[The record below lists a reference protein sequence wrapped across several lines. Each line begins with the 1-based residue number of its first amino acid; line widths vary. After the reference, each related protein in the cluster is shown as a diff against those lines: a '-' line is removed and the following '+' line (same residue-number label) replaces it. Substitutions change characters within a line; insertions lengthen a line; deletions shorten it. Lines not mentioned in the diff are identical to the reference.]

1 MLRALAA
8 ARCEKALM
16 FGCHLQGLRAG
27 ARDVWRVPH
36 EQRPRVPRA
45 RVYLPSGPFEGRVSF
60 FICLAHRYPE
70 PMAKTK
76 KRTTTATK
84 PVTRAKARSV
94 SKGVASTRTKA
105 RRDTTVAPIVRFTPK
120 QWAAYL
126 ERQVQREVG
135 MSVAEFRRAAG
146 ELDAGDMDVF
156 YVTGLLDVSHDGN
169 KAVA

>member
-1 MLRALAA
+1 MEVGSPAIP
-8 ARCEKALM
+8 K
-16 FGCHLQGLRAG
+16 
-27 ARDVWRVPH
+27 DVWRVPH

-45 RVYLPSGPFEGRVSF
+45 RVYLPPGPFEGRVSF

-70 PMAKTK
+70 PVAKTK

-126 ERQVQREVG
+126 EHQVQREVG
-135 MSVAEFRRAAG
+135 MSVAEFKRAFAAG
-146 ELDAGDMDVF
+146 ELDTGDMDVF

>member
-1 MLRALAA
+1 
-8 ARCEKALM
+8 
-16 FGCHLQGLRAG
+16 
-27 ARDVWRVPH
+27 V
-36 EQRPRVPRA
+36 
-45 RVYLPSGPFEGRVSF
+45 
-60 FICLAHRYPE
+60 
-70 PMAKTK
+70 AKTK

-105 RRDTTVAPIVRFTPK
+105 RRDTTEAPIVRFTPK

-126 ERQVQREVG
+126 EHQVQREVG
-135 MSVAEFRRAAG
+135 MSVAEFKRAFAAG
-146 ELDAGDMDVF
+146 ELDTGDMDVF